1 MRLPKINLSPT
12 LRISIGLIAL
22 IAGWMMLLDLL
33 IGIIPD
39 QKVMIKELRE
49 RTSENLTIQ
58 STVLIQ
64 AGDIPS
70 LKKTLD
76 EAVRRDTKILS
87 VAIRKKSGDIALQA
101 GNHQKFWKP
110 VDKTNST
117 LDFVRVGI
125 NTNNQLW
132 GNLEIAFV
140 PASPKTFMDWLRQP
154 TVISFILLLIG
165 GLVLF
170 SFYLRKVF
178 VYLDPSSVIP
188 DRVSAA
194 FDAFSVGVMMV
205 DKTGRIM
212 LTNKALRQWGEEE
225 DSKLFGKSSESLPWL
240 KTALHAE
247 HSNYPWIK
255 AIEMQ
260 ESIKGWHMDFMQS
273 SGQQIKAIV
282 NCSPIM
288 DADNNMRGCLVT
300 FDNVTE
306 LDRINK
312 DLTTTM
318 EKLNKSQE
326 EIKKQNADLRNL
338 ATRDPL
344 TNCLNRRAF
353 FEQADPIF
361 EAFVAQ
367 KRPLSCIMSDI
378 DHFKLFN
385 DRYGHAIGDKVLI
398 SVSRSL
404 FRGLRIEDLLTRY
417 GGEEFCILLPDAT
430 TEVALGIAERLR
442 QEIESQAGSSIR
454 GPQELKVT
462 SSFGLSTLS
471 STTQNLATLIDQA
484 DKALYAAKNGGRNC
498 VKVWGEGE

>member
-1 MRLPKINLSPT
+1 MRLPKLNLSPT

-33 IGIIPD
+33 IGIMPD
-39 QKVMIKELRE
+39 QKTMIKELRE

-64 AGDIPS
+64 AGDIPL

-87 VAIRKKSGDIALQA
+87 VAIRKKNGDIALQA
-101 GNHQKFWKP
+101 GNHQKYWHP
-110 VDKTNST
+110 IDKINST

-125 NTNNQLW
+125 NANNQLW

-140 PASPKTFMDWLRQP
+140 PASPQTFMEWLRQP
-154 TVISFILLLIG
+154 TVISFILLIIG
-165 GLVLF
+165 GLILY

-225 DSKLFGKSSESLPWL
+225 DSKLFGKSSENLSWL

-260 ESIKGWHMDFMQS
+260 ESIKGWHMDFLQS
-273 SGQQIKAIV
+273 NGQHIKAIV
-282 NCSPIM
+282 NCSPII
-288 DADNNMRGCLVT
+288 DADNNIRGCLVT

-312 DLTTTM
+312 DLTSTM

-353 FEQADPIF
+353 FELADPIF
-361 EAFVAQ
+361 EDFVAQ
-367 KRPLSCIMSDI
+367 NRPLSCIMSDI

-385 DRYGHAIGDKVLI
+385 DKYGHAIGDKVLI

-430 TEVALGIAERLR
+430 PEVALGIAERLR

-454 GPQELKVT
+454 GTQELKVT
-462 SSFGLSTLS
+462 SSFGLSTLNS
-471 STTQNLATLIDQA
+471 NTQNLATLIDQA

-498 VKVWGEGE
+498 VKVWGNDE

>member
-1 MRLPKINLSPT
+1 VNYPKINLSPT
-12 LRISIGLIAL
+12 VRISIGLIAL
-22 IAGWMMLLDLL
+22 MAGWMMLLDLL
-33 IGIIPD
+33 IGIMPD
-39 QKVMIKELRE
+39 QKIMVKELRE
-49 RTSENLTIQ
+49 RTSENLAIQ

-64 AGDIPS
+64 AGDIAS

-76 EAVRRDTKILS
+76 EAVHRDTKILS
-87 VAIRKKSGDIALQA
+87 VAIRKKNGNIALQA
-101 GNHQKFWKP
+101 GNHQKYWQP
-110 VDKTNST
+110 LDETDST

-125 NTNNQLW
+125 KANNQLW

-140 PASPKTFMDWLRQP
+140 PASPKTFLDWLRQP
-154 TVISFILLLIG
+154 TVISFILLILG
-165 GLVLF
+165 GLVLY

-212 LTNKALRQWGEEE
+212 LANKALRQWGEEE
-225 DSKLFGKSSESLPWL
+225 NSKLFGKSSESLPWL

-247 HSNYPWIK
+247 HNNYPWIK
-255 AIEMQ
+255 AMDMQ
-260 ESIKGWHMDFMQS
+260 ETIKGWHMDFQQS
-273 SGQQIKAIV
+273 SGESIKAIV

-288 DADNNMRGCLVT
+288 DADNNIRGCLVT

-312 DLTTTM
+312 DLTITM

-326 EIKKQNADLRNL
+326 EIKKQNVDLRNL

-353 FEQADPIF
+353 FELADPIF
-361 EAFVAQ
+361 DEFSYE

-385 DRYGHAIGDKVLI
+385 DKYGHAIGDKVLI

-430 TEVALGIAERLR
+430 PEVALSIAERLR
-442 QEIESQAGSSIR
+442 LEIESQAGSSIR
-454 GPQELKVT
+454 GIQAIKVT
-462 SSFGLSTLS
+462 SSFGVATLNS
-471 STTQNLATLIDQA
+471 QTQNLAALIDQA
-484 DKALYAAKNGGRNC
+484 DKALYAAKNSGRNC
-498 VKVWGEGE
+498 VKVWGDGE